1 MKELNVMVVGV
12 GGQGTLL
19 TSRIIGKTALNAG
32 FDVKLSEV
40 HGMAQRGGSVVTHVR
55 IGNEIGAPLVTEG
68 EVDYILAFEKLEAL
82 RWAYYLKKD
91 GIILVNNQEIMPMPV
106 ITGMA
111 EYPDSIFS
119 KLAELGKKT
128 VVVEG
133 LELACA
139 AGNSKAVNV
148 VMIGALCALIG
159 IEFNVALEA
168 VRKCVPQKLLAVN
181 EKALELGYNV
191 K

>member
-1 MKELNVMVVGV
+1 MLNVLIVGV

-19 TSRIIGKTALNAG
+19 ASRVLGAIADLSEN
-32 FDVKLSEV
+32 DCKLSEV
-40 HGMAQRGGSVVTHVR
+40 HGMSQRGGSVVTHVR
-55 IGNEIGAPLVTEG
+55 IGQDIGAPLVTEG

-91 GIILVNNQEIMPMPV
+91 GTILVNNQEIMPMPV

-133 LELACA
+133 LDLACA

-148 VMIGALCALIG
+148 VMIGALCSLIG
-159 IEFNVALEA
+159 IEFDVAIEA
-168 VRKCVPQKLLAVN
+168 VRRCVPQKLLTVN
-181 EKALELGYNV
+181 EKALELGYNI

>member
-1 MKELNVMVVGV
+1 MLNILIVGV

-19 TSRIIGKTALNAG
+19 ASRVLGAIADLGG
-32 FDVKLSEV
+32 SDCKLSEV
-40 HGMAQRGGSVVTHVR
+40 HGMSQRGGSVVTHVR
-55 IGNEIGAPLVTEG
+55 IGKEIGAPLVAEG
-68 EVDYILAFEKLEAL
+68 EADFILAFEKLEAM

-91 GIILVNNQEIMPMPV
+91 GVILVNDQEIMPMPV

-128 VVVEG
+128 VVING
-133 LELACA
+133 LDLACE

-159 IEFNVALEA
+159 TPFDVAIEA

-181 EKALELGYNV
+181 EKALELGYNI

>member
-1 MKELNVMVVGV
+1 MLNILIVGV

-19 TSRIIGKTALNAG
+19 ASRVLGAIADLTGS
-32 FDVKLSEV
+32 DCKLSEV
-40 HGMAQRGGSVVTHVR
+40 HGMSQRGGSVVTHVR
-55 IGNEIGAPLVTEG
+55 IGNAVSAPLVTEG

-91 GIILVNNQEIMPMPV
+91 GVILVNNQEIMPMPV

-111 EYPDSIFS
+111 EYPDSIFTR
-119 KLAELGKKT
+119 LAELGKKT

-133 LELACA
+133 LNLACS
-139 AGNSKAVNV
+139 AGNSKAVNI
-148 VMIGALCALIG
+148 VMIGALCALVG
-159 IEFNVALEA
+159 IEFAVALEA
-168 VRKCVPQKLLAVN
+168 VRRCVPQKLLAVN
-181 EKALELGYNV
+181 EKALELGYNN

>member
-1 MKELNVMVVGV
+1 MIL
-12 GGQGTLL
+12 TL
-19 TSRIIGKTALNAG
+19 
-32 FDVKLSEV
+32 
-40 HGMAQRGGSVVTHVR
+40 
-55 IGNEIGAPLVTEG
+55 P
-68 EVDYILAFEKLEAL
+68 
-82 RWAYYLKKD
+82 WAYYLKKD
-91 GIILVNNQEIMPMPV
+91 GILLVNNQEIMPMPV

-133 LELACA
+133 LNLACA

-159 IEFNVALEA
+159 ISFDVALEA
-168 VRKCVPQKLLAVN
+168 VHKCVPQKLLTVN
-181 EKALELGYNV
+181 EKALELGYNI